1 MAKES
6 NHRNILSYIRSVYL
20 IFTMWMLPSLLRT
33 GGLISFDCKRAVIF
47 ALRINTINSNNK
59 IEKLY
64 AFSTKKR
71 TTSRDSYRDRDR
83 DRPARSQQK
92 AIPQQSQQQIK
103 IPAIFQ
109 DSFSSGITASVLL
122 VRGI

>member
-1 MAKES
+1 
-6 NHRNILSYIRSVYL
+6 
-20 IFTMWMLPSLLRT
+20 MWMLPSLLRT

-71 TTSRDSYRDRDR
+71 TTSNRDRDRDRDSYRDR

-103 IPAIFQ
+103 IPAISP

>member
-1 MAKES
+1 
-6 NHRNILSYIRSVYL
+6 
-20 IFTMWMLPSLLRT
+20 MLPSLLRT

-71 TTSRDSYRDRDR
+71 TTSNRDRDRDRDRDSYRDRDR
-83 DRPARSQQK
+83 PARFQQK
-92 AIPQQSQQQIK
+92 AIPQQSQQPIK
-103 IPAIFQ
+103 IPAISP
-109 DSFSSGITASVLL
+109 DSYSSGITASVLL